1 MFKAFLCLKMCEMKK
16 YLPSLLL
23 LALVLITT
31 VVFAQIGGGTGVPP
45 PPIGNPPPGAVP
57 IDGGV
62 LALLAGGIAYGAKK
76 LYNKG

>member
-1 MFKAFLCLKMCEMKK
+1 MLVF
-16 YLPSLLL
+16 
-23 LALVLITT
+23 ALVLVTT
-31 VVFAQIGGGTGVPP
+31 ATFAQGGPP
-45 PPIGNPPPGAVP
+45 PPPPPGGPAPGAIP

>member
-1 MFKAFLCLKMCEMKK
+1 MKK
-16 YLPSLLL
+16 GLLL
-23 LALVLITT
+23 MLIFALVLVTT
-31 VVFAQIGGGTGVPP
+31 AVFAQGGPP
-45 PPIGNPPPGAVP
+45 PPPPPGGPAPGAIP